1 MKSGKTRYEL
11 LAETKEKNVFN
22 QLVYS
27 GIISFTIATW
37 FDIYERYLFETKSN
51 KKSASILATS
61 DYFGVSER
69 NVYRII
75 DYMER

>member
-1 MKSGKTRYEL
+1 MENGKKRYEL
-11 LAETKEKNVFN
+11 LSETKEKNVFN

-51 KKSASILATS
+51 KKSASILATAE
-61 DYFGVSER
+61 YFKVSER